1 MTIRLLLLIPTLDRS
16 GAEKQFALLASRLPR
31 DEFEVHVAALT
42 RGGPYEADLQAADV
56 PLTILHKR
64 WKCDPF
70 AYARLRRVLAEF
82 QRDILHTWL
91 VAANA
96 YGRLAAGKNPSF
108 KTIVSERCVD
118 TWKSGWQLS
127 LDRRLAP
134 RTSALIGN
142 SNSVADFYRQQGFPA
157 DRLEVIS
164 NGIAIPSATNIARD
178 EILAAFNIPP
188 GAKVVG
194 FVGRLARQKRVK
206 DLIWSM
212 QLLRQLTDNVYFLI
226 IGNGPERAR
235 LEELTR
241 QLQCNDV
248 TRFAGH
254 RDDAFAA
261 LEHGAPRHFGGQ
273 VAQRRI
279 IVAQG
284 AELGP
289 QQRALVDRVFLHHQ
303 HLVGAEA
310 LESVLDRGGLVGHEF
325 AHVIERCLGL
335 LVEWVEDDFLVLT
348 DFLETIVVAC
358 LATTLFFGGWQ
369 VPFLM
374 PDGFHFPGGAEFLV
388 SNWIYVLLGMASF
401 SFKVVV
407 FCWIFMQLRWTVPR
421 FRYDQLM
428 SLGWK
433 GLFPIAVA
441 NDRDLQPIPLCPL
454 FRR

>member
-70 AYARLRRVLAEF
+70 AYARLRRLLAEF
-82 QRDILHTWL
+82 QPDILHTWL
-91 VAANA
+91 FAANA

-164 NGIAIPSATNIARD
+164 NGIDIPSATNIDRD
-178 EILAAFNIPP
+178 EILAEFNIPP

-254 RDDAFAA
+254 RDDADRLIGLLNVFWLASDFEGMSNSLMEAMAAGVPAVAANIPPNRELLVDGETGYVVRVGDSVGFAQFA
-261 LEHGAPRHFGGQ
+261 DRILADNELAAQLGNASRKRMQSHFSIDNMVGQ
-273 VAQRRI
+273 HVELYRRI
-279 IVAQG
+279 
-284 AELGP
+284 
-289 QQRALVDRVFLHHQ
+289 
-303 HLVGAEA
+303 
-310 LESVLDRGGLVGHEF
+310 
-325 AHVIERCLGL
+325 
-335 LVEWVEDDFLVLT
+335 
-348 DFLETIVVAC
+348 
-358 LATTLFFGGWQ
+358 
-369 VPFLM
+369 
-374 PDGFHFPGGAEFLV
+374 
-388 SNWIYVLLGMASF
+388 
-401 SFKVVV
+401 
-407 FCWIFMQLRWTVPR
+407 
-421 FRYDQLM
+421 
-428 SLGWK
+428 
-433 GLFPIAVA
+433 A
-441 NDRDLQPIPLCPL
+441 NE
-454 FRR
+454 